1 MSSDAMELI
10 SKFANAWASLG
21 PSLTSDYDCH
31 LTCREAETLADL
43 FRATGADES
52 ADLVISG
59 HASLDDKGEPYWEG
73 EPG

>member
-43 FRATGADES
+43 FRATGDDES
-52 ADLVISG
+52 ADLVISE
-59 HASLDDKGEPYWEG
+59 HASHDEQGDQHWAGEQG
-73 EPG
+73 